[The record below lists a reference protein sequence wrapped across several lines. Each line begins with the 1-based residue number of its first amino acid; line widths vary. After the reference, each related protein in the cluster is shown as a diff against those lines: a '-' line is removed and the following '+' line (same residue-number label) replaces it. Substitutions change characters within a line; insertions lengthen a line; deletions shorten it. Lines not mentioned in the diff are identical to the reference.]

1 MTQGLTAVPIDEQF
15 FEQWI
20 GRQECQ
26 RDVLTCVP
34 LNALAAT
41 LDREDRTYTPA
52 GEVPLLWHW
61 LYFLPLARQSAVG
74 PDGHPLRGGFLPPI
88 TLPRRMW
95 AGSRLSF
102 EGALPIGA
110 EVERTSTI
118 LDVTHKTGRS
128 GSLIFVK
135 LLHELAV
142 EGQVR
147 VREEQDIVYRDAPS
161 PNEPAPRAQPAPT
174 NAQWTRELFADPVL
188 LFRYSALTFNGHR
201 IHYDRPYAIQEEG
214 YPGLVVH
221 GPLIATL
228 LMNLLR
234 DERPSAKVTAFSF
247 RALRPIFDQRSMRV
261 CGCEEQAGRIH
272 LWAEDADGYLCMDAW
287 AELA

>member
-1 MTQGLTAVPIDEQF
+1 MPTDEQF
-15 FEQWI
+15 LSEWI
-20 GRQECQ
+20 GRQERQ
-26 RDVLTCVP
+26 SDVFTSVP

-41 LDREDRTYTPA
+41 LDREDPAYTSQ
-52 GEVPLLWHW
+52 GEVPPLWHW

-95 AGSRLSF
+95 AGGRLRF
-102 EGALPIGA
+102 LGPLTVGA

-118 LDVTHKTGRS
+118 MNVAHKAGRTGNLVFVT
-128 GSLIFVK
+128 LQ
-135 LLHELAV
+135 HELAI

-147 VREEQDIVYRDAPS
+147 VREEQDIVYRDAPN
-161 PNEPAPRAQPAPT
+161 PGEPPARPQVAPT
-174 NAQWTRELFADPVL
+174 GAQWTRELFPDPVL

-201 IHYDRPYAIQEEG
+201 IHYDRPYATEEEG
-214 YPGLVVH
+214 YAGLVVH

-234 DERPSAKVTAFSF
+234 EERSTATVTAFSF
-247 RALRPIFDQRSMRV
+247 RALRPIFDQRPMRV
-261 CGCEEQAGRIH
+261 CGREDEPGRVH
-272 LWAEDADGYLCMDAW
+272 LWAEDADGFLCMDAW